1 MSKRTRA
8 LTLAAVVAA
17 LNLASTIAIAQA
29 QANDQPARRPP
40 TQGQVGESYRNDHDA
55 LAVQAQT
62 AQTDAVERFR
72 RSERASQDQ
81 PTIADSTRRP
91 PTEAKVGESWRH
103 PVNVPVRPAE
113 PTGQP
118 GWLIA
123 SSLRVLVAGLAL
135 TGGLA
140 VTTTRRARRRVRAGE
155 AA

>member
-8 LTLAAVVAA
+8 LILAAVVAA

-29 QANDQPARRPP
+29 QANDQPVRRPP

-55 LAVQAQT
+55 LAAQADRQ
-62 AQTDAVERFR
+62 ADAVERFR
-72 RSERASQDQ
+72 RGERASQDQ
-81 PTIADSTRRP
+81 PTIADGTRRP

-113 PTGQP
+113 PTRQP

-123 SSLRVLVAGLAL
+123 SSLGVLVAGLAL